1 MRIILIELDMSNQVT
16 TAFVQMYSA
25 NLQHL
30 SQQKGS
36 RLRGLVRNEAVRGKS
51 AFFDQIGS
59 QVASV
64 RTTRGADTILND
76 TPHARRR
83 VTLADY
89 EVADLI
95 DDQDK
100 LRMIV
105 DPTSTYAQAQAFA
118 IGRAMDDV
126 IITAATGTAS
136 TGETGSSSVT
146 LAAYNSGSQIVAKTV
161 RASGSGSTGLNI
173 EKLRQAKFLM
183 DNASVDPSIPR
194 VIVVGPKQIQDLLAT
209 TEITSSDFNTV
220 KALAQGQVT
229 DFLGFNFVTSTR
241 LSLDSSADVRSCFA
255 YAVDGLLLA
264 VGKDL
269 HVRIDERPDKSY
281 ATQVY
286 AAMSIG
292 ATRMEEDKVVQIE
305 CDESP

>member
-1 MRIILIELDMSNQVT
+1 MSNQVT
-16 TAFVQMYSA
+16 TAFVQQYSQ
-25 NLQHL
+25 NLAHL
-30 SQQKGS
+30 AQQKGS
-36 RLRGLVRNEAVRGKS
+36 RLRGLVRTEGVRAKQ

-59 QVASV
+59 QTASV
-64 RTTRGADTILND
+64 RTTRGADTIIND

-105 DPTSTYAQAQAFA
+105 DPTSSYAQAQAFA

-126 IITAATGTAS
+126 IISAATGTAY
-136 TGETGSSSVT
+136 TGETGTTSVT
-146 LAAYNSGSQIVAKTV
+146 LSGYNSGSQVIAAGGT
-161 RASGSGSTGLNI
+161 AMTI
-173 EKLRQAKFLM
+173 AKLREAKFIL
-183 DNASVDPSIPR
+183 DNADVDPSIPR
-194 VIVVGPKQIQDLLAT
+194 VIVVSPKQIQDLLAT
-209 TEITSSDFNTV
+209 TEVTSSDFNTV
-220 KALAQGQVT
+220 KALAQGQIS
-229 DFLGFNFVTSTR
+229 DFLGFTFITSTR
-241 LSLDSSADVRSCFA
+241 LSLDSSTDVRSCFA
-255 YAVDGLLLA
+255 YAVDGMLLA

>member
-1 MRIILIELDMSNQVT
+1 MSNQVT
-16 TAFVQMYSA
+16 TAFVQQYSQ
-25 NLQHL
+25 NLAHL
-30 SQQKGS
+30 AQQKGS
-36 RLRGLVRNEAVRGKS
+36 RLRGLVRTEGVRAKQ

-59 QVASV
+59 QTASV
-64 RTTRGADTILND
+64 RTTRGADTIIND

-105 DPTSTYAQAQAFA
+105 DPTSSYAQAQAFA

-126 IITAATGTAS
+126 IISAATGTAF
-136 TGETGSSSVT
+136 TGETGSTSVT
-146 LAAYNSGSQIVAKTV
+146 LSGYNSGSQIVAATV
-161 RASGSGSTGLNI
+161 RSTGSGSTGLNI

-183 DNASVDPSIPR
+183 DNADVDPSIPR

-209 TEITSSDFNTV
+209 TEVTSSDFNTV
-220 KALAQGQVT
+220 KALAQGQIT
-229 DFLGFNFVTSTR
+229 DFLGFTFITSTR
-241 LSLDSSADVRSCFA
+241 LSLDSSTDVRSCFA
-255 YAVDGLLLA
+255 YAVDGVLLA
-264 VGKDL
+264 VAKDL
-269 HVRIDERPDKSY
+269 TVRIDERPDKSY

-286 AAMSIG
+286 ACMSIG
-292 ATRMEEDKVVQIE
+292 ATRMEETKVVQIE